1 MSFKFDITNNSDDT
15 ELRELIGK
23 SPMTGAI
30 KVAFLREPNFFRAG
44 QVYGQF
50 TQTFSM
56 RQIQTGLL
64 AGMGTRAIKSAYVNG
79 RRSEIGYLCNL
90 RILPEH
96 QKSSGLA
103 RGYNFLRE
111 LHSDNRAKLY
121 LTTII
126 EGNSN
131 ARNILE
137 SGRSSL
143 PAYHDIGRFSMHA
156 LRLKEN
162 RELCLSS
169 LIDTRCATPDD
180 IGQIV
185 EFLNAEGSRKQFFP
199 EYRHGDFESKDGILL
214 GLQLEDIYL
223 AFDGDRLVG
232 VTAAWD
238 QTAFRQNMIAGY
250 SRLIRAFRPFVNVGL
265 GLLGYPILPK
275 SQTVLNYF
283 SLALVCI
290 KDNDADTFSALLNTI
305 ISERKDRYSFMI
317 GGFHE
322 NDPLLGVLKEN
333 RGISYSSRIYVVC
346 WEDGEQDRIQLDSRI
361 PYLEL
366 GAL

>member
-1 MSFKFDITNNSDDT
+1 MSFIFDITSKSDDA

-23 SPMTGAI
+23 SPMKGSFR
-30 KVAFLREPNFFRAG
+30 VAFLREPNFFKAE
-44 QVYGQF
+44 QVYGRF
-50 TQTFSM
+50 TQTFAM
-56 RQIQTGLL
+56 RQVETGLL

-126 EGNSN
+126 EGNTN
-131 ARNILE
+131 ARNIFE

-143 PAYHDIGRFSMHA
+143 PAYHDIGRFCMYA
-156 LRLKEN
+156 LRLKSMKS
-162 RELCLSS
+162 CPGSS
-169 LIDTRCATPDD
+169 IDIRCSTPDD

-199 EYRHGDFESKDGILL
+199 EYRQSDFESKDGILM
-214 GLQLEDIYL
+214 GLQLKDIYL
-223 AFDGDRLVG
+223 AFEGDLLVG

-250 SRLIRAFRPFVNVGL
+250 SRLMRAFRPFVNVGL

-275 SQTVLNYF
+275 SQAVLNYF

-290 KDNDADTFSALLNTI
+290 KDNDANIFSALVNTVI
-305 ISERKDRYSFMI
+305 YERKDRYSFMM

-322 NDPLLGVLKEN
+322 NDPLLHVLQVN

-346 WEDGEQDRIQLDSRI
+346 WEDGEQDRIQLDNRI